1 MREARDVRSFAPIHG
16 ARVPVTDQLIRL
28 HLDRSLRHRCAM
40 LDLREVRVL
49 SAPLLELLVVWLNLM
64 NCEGIPENPVK
75 TLVPT
80 PLVPLVCGSFGD
92 SVDEHPWEM
101 II

>member
-1 MREARDVRSFAPIHG
+1 
-16 ARVPVTDQLIRL
+16 
-28 HLDRSLRHRCAM
+28 M
-40 LDLREVRVL
+40 LDSREVRVL

-75 TLVPT
+75 TVVPT
-80 PLVPLVCGSFGD
+80 PLIPPACGSFGN